1 MNASAF
7 LKDWLKRPVILV
19 AALLLGC
26 SALAARDPFSPP
38 ENMFCDPLL
47 PMPPP
52 QLRGIIGRPANYR
65 AWLVTRSG
73 SGKLWAAQ
81 SWPDAYW
88 QLRDVTALGIT
99 LAAATPCSA
108 PLRINLQGSLY
119 ETHSPVESSS
129 PAAAMAGNAI
139 AGQPGAAFSGVR

>member
-7 LKDWLKRPVILV
+7 LKGGLKRPAMLV
-19 AALLLGC
+19 AALLLGR

-38 ENMFCDPLL
+38 ESVLCDALL

-52 QLRGIIGRPANYR
+52 QLRGIIGRPTNYR

-99 LAAATPCSA
+99 LVAATPCSA
-108 PLRINLQGSLY
+108 PLSINLQGSLY
-119 ETHSPVESSS
+119 ETHSPVESP
-129 PAAAMAGNAI
+129 PAADAVAGNAI
-139 AGQPGAAFSGVR
+139 AGQPGAAFSGIR